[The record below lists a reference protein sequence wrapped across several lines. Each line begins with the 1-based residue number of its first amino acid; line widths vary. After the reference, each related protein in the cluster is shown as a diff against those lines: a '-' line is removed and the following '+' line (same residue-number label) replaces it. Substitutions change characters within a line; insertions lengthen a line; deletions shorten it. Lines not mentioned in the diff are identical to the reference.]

1 MKELVEEMP
10 DEGYGCAVANR
21 FGRLLDDESDPFD
34 ILYAAGIEKKQKK
47 KKEEP
52 KKTSA
57 TTKSGKKETQRDR
70 KIVLPVGGGGQG
82 QVCLARGEVEER
94 IERRVT
100 FERKF
105 SDADTP
111 LSFSVERPVDVLDR
125 PVRGRGTGRGR
136 GARGPGYPRSSD
148 GFDQRGKREFER
160 HSGSDRT
167 SVRSEEKRSGSG
179 SRNWGSMRDH
189 MRFQFFFSFFFFVRL
204 ELFPHFAFFRHFKM
218 VFIFLLSCS
227 EIEEGSP
234 IEEVVENEETQE
246 AVETDGENRPSE
258 TEKVIEVALEMTL
271 DEWKALQEQSRPK
284 VELNIRKADTS
295 VLSKAVVIHKSK
307 FLEKH
312 HNGLDEE
319 DMVFRRPAN
328 DITCQL
334 EINFGS
340 LARPSRGGRGG
351 RGGRGRGAPSMPSLR
366 SPQKLESAPNPDDP
380 EDFPALA

>member
-1 MKELVEEMP
+1 MKELVEEMA

-21 FGRLLDDESDPFD
+21 FGQLLDDESDPFD
-34 ILYAAGIEKKQKK
+34 ILYAVGVEKKQKK

-52 KKTSA
+52 KKTSTST
-57 TTKSGKKETQRDR
+57 TTKAGKKESQRDR
-70 KIVLPVGGGGQG
+70 KIILPAGGSGQG
-82 QVCLARGEVEER
+82 QVRLARGEVEER
-94 IERRVT
+94 IERRVN

-105 SDADTP
+105 SDAEAP

-136 GARGPGYPRSSD
+136 GARGPGYPRSND

-189 MRFQFFFSFFFFVRL
+189 M
-204 ELFPHFAFFRHFKM
+204 
-218 VFIFLLSCS
+218 S
-227 EIEEGSP
+227 EIEEASP
-234 IEEVVENEETQE
+234 SEEVVENEETQE

-258 TEKVIEVALEMTL
+258 TEEVIEVAIEMTL

-284 VELNIRKADTS
+284 VELNIRKADTPMP
-295 VLSKAVVIHKSK
+295 SKAMVIHKSK
-307 FLEKH
+307 FLQKQ
-312 HNGLDEE
+312 HNGIDEE
-319 DMVFRRPAN
+319 DVVFRRPAN

-351 RGGRGRGAPSMPSLR
+351 RGGRGRGAPSMASQR
-366 SPQKLESAPNPDDP
+366 SPQKLEPAPNPDDP

>member
-1 MKELVEEMP
+1 MKELEEMP

-21 FGRLLDDESDPFD
+21 FGQLLDDESDPFD
-34 ILYAAGIEKKQKK
+34 LLYAAGIEKKQKK

-52 KKTSA
+52 KKTPA
-57 TTKSGKKETQRDR
+57 TTKPGKKETQRDR
-70 KIVLPVGGGGQG
+70 KTAGAAGGGGQ
-82 QVCLARGEVEER
+82 VRLARGEVEER

-105 SDADTP
+105 SDAETP

-179 SRNWGSMRDH
+179 SRNWGSVRDH
-189 MRFQFFFSFFFFVRL
+189 M
-204 ELFPHFAFFRHFKM
+204 
-218 VFIFLLSCS
+218 S
-227 EIEEGSP
+227 EIEVGSP
-234 IEEVVENEETQE
+234 SEEVVESEETQE

-258 TEKVIEVALEMTL
+258 TEEVIEVALEMTL

-295 VLSKAVVIHKSK
+295 VPSKAVVIHKSK
-307 FLEKH
+307 LVEKQH
-312 HNGLDEE
+312 GLDEE
-319 DMVFRRPAN
+319 DVVFRRPAN

-351 RGGRGRGAPSMPSLR
+351 RGGRGRGSQSMPSTR

>member
-1 MKELVEEMP
+1 MKELGEEMP

-34 ILYAAGIEKKQKK
+34 ILFAAGGEKKPKK
-47 KKEEP
+47 KKDES

-57 TTKSGKKETQRDR
+57 TTKSGKKESQRDR
-70 KIVLPVGGGGQG
+70 K
-82 QVCLARGEVEER
+82 EVEER
-94 IERRVT
+94 IERSVT
-100 FERKF
+100 FERKLT
-105 SDADTP
+105 DADAP
-111 LSFSVERPVDVLDR
+111 LSFSVERPVGVLDR
-125 PVRGRGTGRGR
+125 PVRGRGTERGR

-189 MRFQFFFSFFFFVRL
+189 M
-204 ELFPHFAFFRHFKM
+204 
-218 VFIFLLSCS
+218 S

-234 IEEVVENEETQE
+234 SEEVVESEETQE
-246 AVETDGENRPSE
+246 AVETVGKNRPSE
-258 TEKVIEVALEMTL
+258 TEEVIELALEMTL
-271 DEWKALQEQSRPK
+271 DEWKAQQEQSRPK

-307 FLEKH
+307 FLQKH
-312 HNGLDEE
+312 PNGSDEE
-319 DMVFRRPAN
+319 DVVFRRPAN

-351 RGGRGRGAPSMPSLR
+351 RGGRGRGAPSMPSQR
-366 SPQKLESAPNPDDP
+366 SPQKFESAPNPDDP

>member
-1 MKELVEEMP
+1 MKELIEEMS
-10 DEGYGCAVANR
+10 DEGYGCSVANR

-34 ILYAAGIEKKQKK
+34 ILYAAGIEKKPKK
-47 KKEEP
+47 KKEES
-52 KKTSA
+52 KKTST
-57 TTKSGKKETQRDR
+57 TTKSGKKESQRDR
-70 KIVLPVGGGGQG
+70 KIILPVGGGAQA
-82 QVCLARGEVEER
+82 QVHLARGEVEER

-100 FERKF
+100 FERKL
-105 SDADTP
+105 SDLDPDAP

-160 HSGSDRT
+160 HSGSDRA

-189 MRFQFFFSFFFFVRL
+189 M
-204 ELFPHFAFFRHFKM
+204 
-218 VFIFLLSCS
+218 S

-234 IEEVVENEETQE
+234 SEEVVENEETQE
-246 AVETDGENRPSE
+246 AVEADGENRPSE
-258 TEKVIEVALEMTL
+258 TEEVIEVALEMTL

-307 FLEKH
+307 FLQKR
-312 HNGLDEE
+312 HNGLDDE
-319 DMVFRRPAN
+319 DVVCRRPAN

-340 LARPSRGGRGG
+340 LSRPARGGRGG
-351 RGGRGRGAPSMPSLR
+351 RGGRGRGAPSMPSQR

>member
-189 MRFQFFFSFFFFVRL
+189 M
-204 ELFPHFAFFRHFKM
+204 
-218 VFIFLLSCS
+218 S

>member
-1 MKELVEEMP
+1 MKELGEEMP

-34 ILYAAGIEKKQKK
+34 ILFAAGGEKKPKK
-47 KKEEP
+47 KKDES

-57 TTKSGKKETQRDR
+57 TTKSGKKESQRDR
-70 KIVLPVGGGGQG
+70 K
-82 QVCLARGEVEER
+82 EVEER
-94 IERRVT
+94 IERSVT
-100 FERKF
+100 FERKLTNA
-105 SDADTP
+105 DAP
-111 LSFSVERPVDVLDR
+111 LSFSVERPVGVLDR
-125 PVRGRGTGRGR
+125 PVRGRGTERGR

-189 MRFQFFFSFFFFVRL
+189 M
-204 ELFPHFAFFRHFKM
+204 
-218 VFIFLLSCS
+218 S
-227 EIEEGSP
+227 EIEVGSP
-234 IEEVVENEETQE
+234 SENVVESEETQE
-246 AVETDGENRPSE
+246 AVQTVGENRPSE
-258 TEKVIEVALEMTL
+258 TEEVIELALEMTL
-271 DEWKALQEQSRPK
+271 DEWKAQQEQSRPK

-295 VLSKAVVIHKSK
+295 VPSKAVVIHKSK
-307 FLEKH
+307 FLQKH
-312 HNGLDEE
+312 PNGSDEE
-319 DMVFRRPAN
+319 DVVFRRPAN

-351 RGGRGRGAPSMPSLR
+351 RGGRGRGAPSMPSQR
-366 SPQKLESAPNPDDP
+366 SPQKFESAPNPDDP

>member
-1 MKELVEEMP
+1 MKELVTLEEMP
-10 DEGYGCAVANR
+10 DEEYGCAVANR
-21 FGRLLDDESDPFD
+21 FGRLLNDESDPFD
-34 ILYAAGIEKKQKK
+34 ILYAAGVEKKQKK

-52 KKTSA
+52 KKTS
-57 TTKSGKKETQRDR
+57 TTIKSGKKESQRDR
-70 KIVLPVGGGGQG
+70 KIVLPVGGGEQG

-189 MRFQFFFSFFFFVRL
+189 M
-204 ELFPHFAFFRHFKM
+204 
-218 VFIFLLSCS
+218 S

-234 IEEVVENEETQE
+234 SEEVVENEETQE
-246 AVETDGENRPSE
+246 VVEADGENRPSE

-284 VELNIRKADTS
+284 VELNIRKADAS

-312 HNGLDEE
+312 HNGLDDE
-319 DMVFRRPAN
+319 DMVFRRPTN

>member
-1 MKELVEEMP
+1 MKELGEEMP

-34 ILYAAGIEKKQKK
+34 ILFAAGGEKKPKK
-47 KKEEP
+47 KKDES

-57 TTKSGKKETQRDR
+57 TTKSGKKESQRDR
-70 KIVLPVGGGGQG
+70 K
-82 QVCLARGEVEER
+82 VEER
-94 IERRVT
+94 IERSVT
-100 FERKF
+100 FERKLTNA
-105 SDADTP
+105 DAP
-111 LSFSVERPVDVLDR
+111 LSFSVERPVGVLDR
-125 PVRGRGTGRGR
+125 PVRGRGTERGR

-189 MRFQFFFSFFFFVRL
+189 M
-204 ELFPHFAFFRHFKM
+204 
-218 VFIFLLSCS
+218 S
-227 EIEEGSP
+227 EIEVGSP
-234 IEEVVENEETQE
+234 SENVVESEETQE
-246 AVETDGENRPSE
+246 AVQTVGENRPSE
-258 TEKVIEVALEMTL
+258 TEEVIELALEMTL
-271 DEWKALQEQSRPK
+271 DEWKAQQEQSRPK

-295 VLSKAVVIHKSK
+295 VPSKAVVIHKSK
-307 FLEKH
+307 FLQKH
-312 HNGLDEE
+312 PNGSDEE
-319 DMVFRRPAN
+319 DVVFRRPAN

-351 RGGRGRGAPSMPSLR
+351 RGGRGRGAPSMPSQR
-366 SPQKLESAPNPDDP
+366 SPQKFESAPNPDDP

>member
-34 ILYAAGIEKKQKK
+34 ILYAAGVEKKQKK

-52 KKTSA
+52 KKTS
-57 TTKSGKKETQRDR
+57 TTTGKKESQRDR
-70 KIVLPVGGGGQG
+70 KIVLPVDGGE
-82 QVCLARGEVEER
+82 QVRLARGEVEER
-94 IERRVT
+94 IERRMT
-100 FERKF
+100 SERKF

-136 GARGPGYPRSSD
+136 GARGPGYPRSTVN
-148 GFDQRGKREFER
+148 
-160 HSGSDRT
+160 HYCH
-167 SVRSEEKRSGSG
+167 KRSGSG

-189 MRFQFFFSFFFFVRL
+189 M
-204 ELFPHFAFFRHFKM
+204 
-218 VFIFLLSCS
+218 S

-234 IEEVVENEETQE
+234 SEEVVENEETQE

-258 TEKVIEVALEMTL
+258 TEEVIELALEMTL
-271 DEWKALQEQSRPK
+271 DEWKAQQEQSRPK

-307 FLEKH
+307 FLQKH

-319 DMVFRRPAN
+319 DVVFRRPAN

-351 RGGRGRGAPSMPSLR
+351 RGGRGRGAPSMPSQR

>member
-1 MKELVEEMP
+1 MKEVTLVEEMP
-10 DEGYGCAVANR
+10 NEGYGCAVANR
-21 FGRLLDDESDPFD
+21 FGQLLDDESDPFD
-34 ILYAAGIEKKQKK
+34 ILFEAGVGKKQKK
-47 KKEEP
+47 KKEEQ
-52 KKTSA
+52 KKTS
-57 TTKSGKKETQRDR
+57 TTIKAGKKESQRDR
-70 KIVLPVGGGGQG
+70 TIVLPAVGGGQG
-82 QVCLARGEVEER
+82 QVRLARGEVEEQ

-105 SDADTP
+105 NDAEPP

-136 GARGPGYPRSSD
+136 GARGQGYTRSND

-179 SRNWGSMRDH
+179 SRNWGSVRDQ
-189 MRFQFFFSFFFFVRL
+189 M
-204 ELFPHFAFFRHFKM
+204 
-218 VFIFLLSCS
+218 S

-234 IEEVVENEETQE
+234 VEEVVETEETQE
-246 AVETDGENRPSE
+246 VVATDGENRPSE
-258 TEKVIEVALEMTL
+258 TEEVIEVAIEMTL

-284 VELNIRKADTS
+284 VELNIRKADTP
-295 VLSKAVVIHKSK
+295 VPSKALVIHKSK
-307 FLEKH
+307 LLQKH
-312 HNGLDEE
+312 DNGIDEE
-319 DMVFRRPAN
+319 DVVFRRPAN

-351 RGGRGRGAPSMPSLR
+351 RGGGGRGRGAPSMPSQR

>member
-52 KKTSA
+52 KKTPT

-70 KIVLPVGGGGQG
+70 KIAVPAGGGGQG
-82 QVCLARGEVEER
+82 QVRLARGEVEER

-160 HSGSDRT
+160 HSGSDRA

-179 SRNWGSMRDH
+179 SRNWGSVRDH
-189 MRFQFFFSFFFFVRL
+189 M
-204 ELFPHFAFFRHFKM
+204 
-218 VFIFLLSCS
+218 S

-234 IEEVVENEETQE
+234 SEVVETEETQE

-258 TEKVIEVALEMTL
+258 TEEVIEVALEMTL

-295 VLSKAVVIHKSK
+295 VPSKAVVIHKSK
-307 FLEKH
+307 FIQKRR
-312 HNGLDEE
+312 NGLDEE
-319 DMVFRRPAN
+319 DVVFRRPAN

-351 RGGRGRGAPSMPSLR
+351 RGGRGRGAPSMPSQR

>member
-1 MKELVEEMP
+1 MKELGEEMP
-10 DEGYGCAVANR
+10 DEEYGCAVANR

-34 ILYAAGIEKKQKK
+34 ILYAAGVEKKPKK
-47 KKEEP
+47 KKDEP
-52 KKTSA
+52 KKTS
-57 TTKSGKKETQRDR
+57 TTTTTGKKESQRAR
-70 KIVLPVGGGGQG
+70 KIVLPAGGDGQG
-82 QVCLARGEVEER
+82 QIRLACGEVER
-94 IERRVT
+94 IMRSVT
-100 FERKF
+100 FERKPT
-105 SDADTP
+105 DADSP

-125 PVRGRGTGRGR
+125 PVRGRGTERGR
-136 GARGPGYPRSSD
+136 GARGPGYQRSSD

-189 MRFQFFFSFFFFVRL
+189 M
-204 ELFPHFAFFRHFKM
+204 
-218 VFIFLLSCS
+218 S

-234 IEEVVENEETQE
+234 NEEVVESEETRE
-246 AVETDGENRPSE
+246 AVETDGENRP
-258 TEKVIEVALEMTL
+258 TEEVIELALEMTL
-271 DEWKALQEQSRPK
+271 DEWKAQQEQSRPK

-295 VLSKAVVIHKSK
+295 VPSKAVVIHKSK
-307 FLEKH
+307 FLQKH
-312 HNGLDEE
+312 PNGLDEE
-319 DMVFRRPAN
+319 DVVFRRPAN

>member
-34 ILYAAGIEKKQKK
+34 IVYAAGGEKKQKK
-47 KKEEP
+47 KKEDP
-52 KKTSA
+52 KKTS
-57 TTKSGKKETQRDR
+57 TTTGKKESQRDR
-70 KIVLPVGGGGQG
+70 KIVLPVDGGGQ
-82 QVCLARGEVEER
+82 VRLARGEVEER

-160 HSGSDRT
+160 HSGSL

-189 MRFQFFFSFFFFVRL
+189 MS
-204 ELFPHFAFFRHFKM
+204 
-218 VFIFLLSCS
+218 
-227 EIEEGSP
+227 SP
-234 IEEVVENEETQE
+234 PIIKWL
-246 AVETDGENRPSE
+246 PSE
-258 TEKVIEVALEMTL
+258 TEEVIELALEMTL
-271 DEWKALQEQSRPK
+271 DEWKAQQEQSRPK

-307 FLEKH
+307 FLQKH

-319 DMVFRRPAN
+319 DVVFRRPAN

-351 RGGRGRGAPSMPSLR
+351 RGGRGRGAPSMPSQR

-380 EDFPALA
+380 EDFPALT

>member
-1 MKELVEEMP
+1 MKELVEEMA

-21 FGRLLDDESDPFD
+21 FGQLLDDESDPFD
-34 ILYAAGIEKKQKK
+34 ILYAVGVEKKQKK

-52 KKTSA
+52 KKTSTST
-57 TTKSGKKETQRDR
+57 TTKA
-70 KIVLPVGGGGQG
+70 G
-82 QVCLARGEVEER
+82 QVRLARGEVEER
-94 IERRVT
+94 IERRVN

-105 SDADTP
+105 SDAEAP

-136 GARGPGYPRSSD
+136 GARGPGYPRSND

-189 MRFQFFFSFFFFVRL
+189 M
-204 ELFPHFAFFRHFKM
+204 
-218 VFIFLLSCS
+218 S
-227 EIEEGSP
+227 EIEEASP
-234 IEEVVENEETQE
+234 SEEVVENEETQE

-258 TEKVIEVALEMTL
+258 TEEVIEVAIEMTL

-284 VELNIRKADTS
+284 VELNIRKADTPMP
-295 VLSKAVVIHKSK
+295 SKAMVIHKSK
-307 FLEKH
+307 FLQKQ
-312 HNGLDEE
+312 HNGIDEE
-319 DMVFRRPAN
+319 DVVFRRPAN

-351 RGGRGRGAPSMPSLR
+351 RGGRGRGAPSMASQR
-366 SPQKLESAPNPDDP
+366 SPQKLEPAPNPDDP

>member
-1 MKELVEEMP
+1 MKELGEEMP

-34 ILYAAGIEKKQKK
+34 ILFAAGGEKKPKK
-47 KKEEP
+47 KKDES

-57 TTKSGKKETQRDR
+57 TTKSGKKESQRDR
-70 KIVLPVGGGGQG
+70 K
-82 QVCLARGEVEER
+82 VEER
-94 IERRVT
+94 IERSVT
-100 FERKF
+100 FERKLT
-105 SDADTP
+105 DADAP
-111 LSFSVERPVDVLDR
+111 LSFSVERPVGVLDR
-125 PVRGRGTGRGR
+125 PVRGRGTERGR

-189 MRFQFFFSFFFFVRL
+189 M
-204 ELFPHFAFFRHFKM
+204 
-218 VFIFLLSCS
+218 S

-234 IEEVVENEETQE
+234 SEEVVESEETQE
-246 AVETDGENRPSE
+246 AVETVGKNRPSE
-258 TEKVIEVALEMTL
+258 TEEVIELALEMTL
-271 DEWKALQEQSRPK
+271 DEWKAQQEQSRPK

-307 FLEKH
+307 FLQKH
-312 HNGLDEE
+312 PNGSDEE
-319 DMVFRRPAN
+319 DVVFRRPAN

-351 RGGRGRGAPSMPSLR
+351 RGGRGRGAPSMPSQR
-366 SPQKLESAPNPDDP
+366 SPQKFESAPNPDDP